1 MHSATDGHAADADA
15 MPTAPAGIRRKWKTV
30 ILASLGGSLEI
41 YDFIIYGVFAREIA
55 RQFFP
60 AADPLASLLSTFGVF
75 AIGYVSR
82 PLGGIVLSSLGDRFG
97 RRAIFLVSVLAMSAS
112 TIGIGLIPGYASIG
126 VFAPVLLVLLRLAQ
140 GFFLAGEL
148 PCSITYVVE
157 EMPQRASLVGGLVVF
172 CLNSGVL
179 TATLM
184 SLVLH
189 ATLTATDIVTYGW
202 RIAFIFGG
210 LIGLLSYWLRT
221 SLEESTEFQ
230 RLRSHKAKRP
240 FRTVLSAHPRQ
251 VAAGVGVAGIVN
263 AANSLLFVVLPS
275 YLATVLHYAPAS
287 VSAAQNLGIA
297 TMSVSLLACAWLG
310 DRVPPR
316 LVHRLGSLIMLAGSY
331 PFYQLVAAHEIDLF
345 TMFAVIGLV
354 GGFVNGTYAFLL
366 ADLFPTQVRFSGI
379 ALSLNLATV
388 VFTGITPLLV
398 TDLLHRFGPV
408 APGLYMTVIACIGL
422 AAGLALK
429 RLGGKVE
436 RMQHAN

>member
-1 MHSATDGHAADADA
+1 MHSAPLATAA
-15 MPTAPAGIRRKWKTV
+15 APAGLRRKWKTV

-60 AADPLASLLSTFGVF
+60 AADPVASLISAFGVF

-148 PCSITYVVE
+148 PCSISYVVE

-189 ATLTATDIVTYGW
+189 ASLDAADVLTYGW

-221 SLEESTEFQ
+221 SLEESAEYQ

-240 FRTVLSAHPRQ
+240 FRTVLTAYPWQ

-275 YLATVLHYAPAS
+275 YLATVLHESPATA
-287 VSAAQNLGIA
+287 SAAQNLGISA
-297 TMSVSLLACAWLG
+297 MSVSLLACAWLG
-310 DRVPPR
+310 DRIPPR
-316 LVHRLGSLIMLAGSY
+316 VVHRAGALVMLAGSY
-331 PFYQLVAAHEIDLF
+331 PFYRLVAHHAIDPY
-345 TMFAVIGLV
+345 TMFAIVGVV

-366 ADLFPTQVRFSGI
+366 ADLFPTPVRFSGV
-379 ALSLNLATV
+379 ALALNLATV
-388 VFTGITPLLV
+388 VFTGITPLVV
-398 TDLLHRFGPV
+398 TNLLHRVGPT

-422 AAGLALK
+422 VAGLALK
-429 RLGGKVE
+429 RFGGKVE
-436 RMQHAN
+436 RTHSAD

>member
-1 MHSATDGHAADADA
+1 MHPAQHTTVA
-15 MPTAPAGIRRKWKTV
+15 APAARDGLRRKWKTV

-60 AADPLASLLSTFGVF
+60 AADPLASLISAFGVF

-82 PLGGIVLSSLGDRFG
+82 PLGGIVLASLGDRFG
-97 RRAIFLVSVLAMSAS
+97 RRVIFLVSVLAMSAS

-157 EMPQRASLVGGLVVF
+157 EIPQRASLVGGLVVF

-184 SLVLH
+184 SLALH
-189 ATLTATDIVTYGW
+189 ATLDAADVVTYGW

-230 RLRSHKAKRP
+230 RLRSHKSRRP
-240 FRTVLSAHPRQ
+240 FRTVLRAWPWHI
-251 VAAGVGVAGIVN
+251 VAGVGVAGIVN

-275 YLATVLHYAPAS
+275 YLTTVLHVAAPLA
-287 VSAAQNLGIA
+287 SAAQNVGIA
-297 TMSVSLLACAWLG
+297 TMSASLLVCAWLG
-310 DRVPPR
+310 DRIAPR
-316 LVHRLGSLIMLAGSY
+316 LVHRAGALIMLAGSY
-331 PFYQLVAAHEIDLF
+331 PFYRLVAAHAIDPF
-345 TMFAVIGLV
+345 TMFAVIGFV

-366 ADLFPTQVRFSGI
+366 ADLFPTNVRFSGI

-388 VFTGITPLLV
+388 VFTGITPLVV
-398 TDLLHRFGPV
+398 TDLLHRIGPI
-408 APGLYMTVIACIGL
+408 APGIYMTAIACIGL
-422 AAGLALK
+422 VAGLALK

-436 RMQHAN
+436 RVSHAN